1 MLIEFSIEGK
11 KMQSIIN
18 ILIPKIPKDQIW
30 IFSIL
35 RNYSYNK
42 IDSTV
47 HG

>member
-1 MLIEFSIEGK
+1 
-11 KMQSIIN
+11 MQSIIN
-18 ILIPKIPKDQIW
+18 ILIPKIHKDQIW

-35 RNYSYNK
+35 RNHSYNK